1 MKRAIETLQNNLPYF
16 WNDFNKV
23 QEKSGTKWK
32 NNYMTCFQAFLVGH
46 FIKHKSSY
54 SSRVNPYTS
63 RKDLEVWATYL
74 EKS

>member
-1 MKRAIETLQNNLPYF
+1 MEWFKIKSREKVAQN
-16 WNDFNKV
+16 
-23 QEKSGTKWK
+23 EK
-32 NNYMTCFQAFLVGH
+32 NNDVASFKAFLVGH